1 MHQTVTLSG
10 DHATRVAQL
19 LRIAQQEARL
29 AQRDASARS
38 YDALT
43 ELDDALSDQLASLAV
58 AAEDDAADAEST
70 GAAERERRAWRP
82 LRVG

>member
-1 MHQTVTLSG
+1 MHETLSLSG

-43 ELDDALSDQLASLAV
+43 ELDDALSDQLAALAV
-58 AAEDDAADAEST
+58 AADDDAADAEAT
-70 GAAERERRAWRP
+70 GAAERERRAWHP
-82 LRVG
+82 LRTG

>member
-1 MHQTVTLSG
+1 MHETVTLSG

-29 AQRDASARS
+29 AQRDASTRS

-43 ELDDALSDQLASLAV
+43 ELDDTLSDQLAALAV
-58 AAEDDAADAEST
+58 AADDDAADAEAT
-70 GAAERERRAWRP
+70 GNADQQRRAWHP
-82 LRVG
+82 LRAG

>member
-1 MHQTVTLSG
+1 MHQTVTLNG

-19 LRIAQQEARL
+19 LRIARQEARL
-29 AQRDASARS
+29 AQRDASART

-43 ELDDALSDQLASLAV
+43 ELDDALSDHLAALAV
-58 AAEDDAADAEST
+58 AAEDDAADAEAT

-82 LRVG
+82 LRAG